1 MSGTISCCPS
11 ASGLPSCGG
20 WQPRSSWRNAAA
32 KRYPRYRGR
41 DVFID
46 GFNIVI
52 MLEVLLSDSI
62 LFSCMDETVRDL
74 SALRG
79 TYRIIPETQGAV
91 RLLLEALREMEV
103 REKIVFIMRKR

>member
-1 MSGTISCCPS
+1 MRRLATKEQLAERSRKEVS
-11 ASGLPSCGG
+11 AVS
-20 WQPRSSWRNAAA
+20 
-32 KRYPRYRGR
+32 GR